1 MTHKQQPLIFLEA
14 WIRVSQSN
22 VLIDQLTWQS
32 SYNRNQVANVC
43 RNDYHH
49 DKTRNVYPYT
59 TFNKKLLLTNREYSE
74 NKITVQ
80 IYGS

>member
-32 SYNRNQVANVC
+32 SLQSNQVANVC

-59 TFNKKLLLTNREYSE
+59 TFNKKLYFQHTIHPTYNSILTRA
-74 NKITVQ
+74 T
-80 IYGS
+80 